1 MAESAESIA
10 LISKFIVIREGDR
23 PLTQNYYEGM
33 FILDSARF
41 GSDPDAAGAEVA
53 GIINKVGGEVVAHRP
68 WQDAKLAY
76 AINGH
81 KKGLYYL
88 VFFNAPGSATK
99 QIAGIVNLNENVIRH
114 LVLKHPKSLFERMVQ
129 LVKGGEAF
137 RHEQIADVPS
147 EGREE
152 EVFDDLGDKG

>member
-1 MAESAESIA
+1 M
-10 LISKFIVIREGDR
+10 FVVIREGDR
-23 PLTQNYYEGM
+23 PLAQNFYEGM

-53 GIINKVGGEVVAHRP
+53 GIINKAGGEVVAHRP

-76 AINGH
+76 PIDGH

-88 VFFNAPGSATK
+88 VFFTAPGSATK
-99 QIAGIVNLNENVIRH
+99 QIAGIVNLNDNVVRH
-114 LVLKHPKSLFERMVQ
+114 LVLKHPKGLFDRMVQ

-137 RHEQIADVPS
+137 RHEQIGDAPVEVR
-147 EGREE
+147 EGREGREDE
-152 EVFDDLGDKG
+152 EVFEELADKV